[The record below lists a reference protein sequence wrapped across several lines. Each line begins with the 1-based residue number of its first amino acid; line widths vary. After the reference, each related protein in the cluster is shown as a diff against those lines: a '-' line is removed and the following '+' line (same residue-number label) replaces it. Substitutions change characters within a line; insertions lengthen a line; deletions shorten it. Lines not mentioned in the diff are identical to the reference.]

1 MAWVAAV
8 AVDKATPQFDREYSY
23 LVPDG
28 LPVQV
33 GCRVTV
39 PFGRGNRRRL
49 GLVLALQETENTAR
63 LKRIATLVDR
73 QPLLG
78 EEQLGLM
85 RWLREHT
92 FCSWFDAVRVM
103 IPAGLGLNLEDQFLA
118 EPGAELPADAP
129 KGAEQLLEAIRAG
142 QGKTP
147 EQLAEETG
155 AKELHRLL
163 QYLTEC
169 GAVRSEINDRRR
181 VLDERVTMVRPTPEF
196 EPEKPLTKKQELVL
210 TVLEEFGSVSVKE
223 LCYYSGVTR
232 IVVEN
237 LRKAGA
243 VELYEQTVY
252 RDPYAGRENSP
263 EAEPIHLTPAQQI
276 AYDTILA
283 GDPAK
288 PALLYGVT
296 GSGKTQVFLRLIDQT
311 LSEGRRAIVM
321 VPEISLTPQVIER
334 FRSRY
339 GSRTAVLHSSLTMG
353 QRTDEWRRIRE
364 GGADIIIGTRSAV
377 FAPVENLGL
386 IVIDEEQER
395 TYQSESAPR
404 FRTAEVARA
413 RCRYHG
419 ARLLLCSATPSVESY
434 HAAKTGRYTLAQL
447 TERYSGQL
455 PDVTIVDTTCTERV
469 GELFS
474 EPLCAELLK
483 NLEMGQQSI
492 LLLNRRGYHT
502 VMKCSSCGEAVTCP
516 NCSVAMTYHRQ
527 NGRLM
532 CHYCGHTQEVPTA
545 CPSCGS
551 SLVRFGGVG
560 TQKAEEELQ
569 RLFPQSRILRMD
581 VDTTMSRFAYEEKFG
596 DFAAG
601 KYDIMVGTQMVSKG
615 LNFPRVT
622 LVGVLGTDMSLYSDD
637 FRSVERTFSLL
648 TQVVG
653 RSGRFDLP
661 GRAFIETA
669 QPHNPVFALASAQ
682 DYEAFYREEI
692 LFRQVNLYPPFCSLL
707 TVQFSSVSEEDAH
720 TGARLFGQLFSRLAR
735 AEYADLP
742 IRMLGP
748 VGDFLYR
755 VAGKYRCHL
764 ILKCRNDRRM
774 RELTRRV
781 LEQFYAQAPAGVQ
794 AIPDLD

>member
-49 GLVLALQETENTAR
+49 GLVLALQESENTAR

-78 EEQLGLM
+78 EEQLGLI

-181 VLDERVTMVRPTPEF
+181 VLDERATMVRPTPEF

-252 RDPYAGRENSP
+252 RDSYAGREDSP
-263 EAEPIHLTPAQQI
+263 EAEPIRLTPAQQI

-311 LSEGRRAIVM
+311 LSEGRG
-321 VPEISLTPQVIER
+321 P
-334 FRSRY
+334 
-339 GSRTAVLHSSLTMG
+339 SS
-353 QRTDEWRRIRE
+353 W
-364 GGADIIIGTRSAV
+364 
-377 FAPVENLGL
+377 
-386 IVIDEEQER
+386 
-395 TYQSESAPR
+395 
-404 FRTAEVARA
+404 
-413 RCRYHG
+413 CRKM
-419 ARLLLCSATPSVESY
+419 A
-434 HAAKTGRYTLAQL
+434 
-447 TERYSGQL
+447 
-455 PDVTIVDTTCTERV
+455 
-469 GELFS
+469 
-474 EPLCAELLK
+474 
-483 NLEMGQQSI
+483 
-492 LLLNRRGYHT
+492 
-502 VMKCSSCGEAVTCP
+502 
-516 NCSVAMTYHRQ
+516 
-527 NGRLM
+527 
-532 CHYCGHTQEVPTA
+532 
-545 CPSCGS
+545 
-551 SLVRFGGVG
+551 
-560 TQKAEEELQ
+560 
-569 RLFPQSRILRMD
+569 
-581 VDTTMSRFAYEEKFG
+581 
-596 DFAAG
+596 
-601 KYDIMVGTQMVSKG
+601 
-615 LNFPRVT
+615 
-622 LVGVLGTDMSLYSDD
+622 
-637 FRSVERTFSLL
+637 
-648 TQVVG
+648 
-653 RSGRFDLP
+653 
-661 GRAFIETA
+661 
-669 QPHNPVFALASAQ
+669 
-682 DYEAFYREEI
+682 
-692 LFRQVNLYPPFCSLL
+692 
-707 TVQFSSVSEEDAH
+707 
-720 TGARLFGQLFSRLAR
+720 
-735 AEYADLP
+735 
-742 IRMLGP
+742 
-748 VGDFLYR
+748 
-755 VAGKYRCHL
+755 
-764 ILKCRNDRRM
+764 
-774 RELTRRV
+774 
-781 LEQFYAQAPAGVQ
+781 
-794 AIPDLD
+794 

>member
-49 GLVLALQETENTAR
+49 GLVLALQETENTVR

-196 EPEKPLTKKQELVL
+196 EPEKPLTKKQELAL

-252 RDPYAGRENSP
+252 RDPYAGREDSP

-560 TQKAEEELQ
+560 TQKEEELQ
-569 RLFPQSRILRMD
+569 RLFPQARILRMD

-748 VGDFLYR
+748 AGDSLYR

-781 LEQFYAQAPAGVQ
+781 LQQFYAQAPAGVQ

>member
-252 RDPYAGRENSP
+252 RDPYAGREDSP
-263 EAEPIHLTPAQQI
+263 EAEPIRLTPAQQI

-483 NLEMGQQSI
+483 TLEMGQQSI

-569 RLFPQSRILRMD
+569 RLFPQARILRMD

-748 VGDFLYR
+748 AGDSLYR

-781 LEQFYAQAPAGVQ
+781 LEQFYVQAPAGVQ

>member
-252 RDPYAGRENSP
+252 RDPYAGREDSP
-263 EAEPIHLTPAQQI
+263 EAEPIRLTPAQQI

-419 ARLLLCSATPSVESY
+419 ARLLLCSATPSMESY
-434 HAAKTGRYTLAQL
+434 HAAKTERYTLAQL

-569 RLFPQSRILRMD
+569 RLFPQARILRMD

-601 KYDIMVGTQMVSKG
+601 KYDIMVGTQ
-615 LNFPRVT
+615 VT

-748 VGDFLYR
+748 AGDSLYR

-781 LEQFYAQAPAGVQ
+781 LQQFYAQAPAGVQ

>member
-1 MAWVAAV
+1 M
-8 AVDKATPQFDREYSY
+8 P
-23 LVPDG
+23 P
-28 LPVQV
+28 
-33 GCRVTV
+33 
-39 PFGRGNRRRL
+39 RG
-49 GLVLALQETENTAR
+49 Q
-63 LKRIATLVDR
+63 
-73 QPLLG
+73 
-78 EEQLGLM
+78 
-85 RWLREHT
+85 
-92 FCSWFDAVRVM
+92 S
-103 IPAGLGLNLEDQFLA
+103 
-118 EPGAELPADAP
+118 
-129 KGAEQLLEAIRAG
+129 QLLEAIRAG

-252 RDPYAGRENSP
+252 RDPYAGREDSP
-263 EAEPIHLTPAQQI
+263 EAEPIRLTPAQQI

-413 RCRYHG
+413 RCPLPRG
-419 ARLLLCSATPSVESY
+419 P
-434 HAAKTGRYTLAQL
+434 AAA
-447 TERYSGQL
+447 
-455 PDVTIVDTTCTERV
+455 
-469 GELFS
+469 LFS
-474 EPLCAELLK
+474 DAVGGKLPRR
-483 NLEMGQQSI
+483 Q
-492 LLLNRRGYHT
+492 NRTVHPGTAHRAVLRAAARCHHCGYHL
-502 VMKCSSCGEAVTCP
+502 
-516 NCSVAMTYHRQ
+516 HRTG
-527 NGRLM
+527 GR
-532 CHYCGHTQEVPTA
+532 A
-545 CPSCGS
+545 
-551 SLVRFGGVG
+551 
-560 TQKAEEELQ
+560 LQ
-569 RLFPQSRILRMD
+569 R
-581 VDTTMSRFAYEEKFG
+581 V
-596 DFAAG
+596 
-601 KYDIMVGTQMVSKG
+601 
-615 LNFPRVT
+615 
-622 LVGVLGTDMSLYSDD
+622 
-637 FRSVERTFSLL
+637 
-648 TQVVG
+648 
-653 RSGRFDLP
+653 
-661 GRAFIETA
+661 
-669 QPHNPVFALASAQ
+669 AL
-682 DYEAFYREEI
+682 
-692 LFRQVNLYPPFCSLL
+692 C
-707 TVQFSSVSEEDAH
+707 
-720 TGARLFGQLFSRLAR
+720 
-735 AEYADLP
+735 
-742 IRMLGP
+742 
-748 VGDFLYR
+748 
-755 VAGKYRCHL
+755 
-764 ILKCRNDRRM
+764 
-774 RELTRRV
+774 
-781 LEQFYAQAPAGVQ
+781 
-794 AIPDLD
+794 

>member
-1 MAWVAAV
+1 MAQIAAV

-23 LVPDG
+23 LVPNG

-49 GLVLALQETENTAR
+49 GLVLSLSESEDTAR
-63 LKRIATLVDR
+63 LKKIASLVDR
-73 QPLLG
+73 QPLIG

-92 FCSWFDAVRVM
+92 FCSWFDAVRVL
-103 IPAGLGLNLEDQFLA
+103 IPAGLGMDLEDQFLA
-118 EPGAELPADAP
+118 EPGEELPADAP
-129 KGAEQLLEAIRAG
+129 KGAEKLLEAIRAG

-155 AKELHRLL
+155 EKDLHRLL
-163 QYLTEC
+163 RYLMEC

-181 VLDERVTMVRPTPEF
+181 VLDERVTMVRPAPDF
-196 EPEKPLTKKQELVL
+196 EPRKPLTKKQELVL
-210 TVLEEFGSVSVKE
+210 AVLEEFGSVSVKE

-243 VELYEQTVY
+243 VELYEQIVY
-252 RDPYAGRENSP
+252 RDPYAGRDEEP
-263 EAEPIHLTPAQQI
+263 QAEPILLTDAQQA

-283 GDPAK
+283 GDPGK

-311 LSEGRRAIVM
+311 LAEGRRAIVM

-353 QRTDEWRRIRE
+353 QRTDEWRRIRD

-395 TYQSESAPR
+395 TYQSESSPR
-404 FRTAEVARA
+404 FRTAEVARV

-434 HAAKTGRYTLAQL
+434 HAARTGRYTLARL

-455 PDVTIVDTTCTERV
+455 PDVTIVDTTRTERV
-469 GELFS
+469 GEIFS

-532 CHYCGHTQEVPTA
+532 CHYCGHTQEVPA
-545 CPSCGS
+545 VCPHCGS
-551 SLVRFGGVG
+551 SLVRFSGIG

-569 RLFPQSRILRMD
+569 RLFPQARILRMD

-615 LNFPRVT
+615 LNFPQVT

-637 FRSVERTFSLL
+637 FRSFERTFSLL

-692 LFRQVNLYPPFCSLL
+692 LFRKVNLYPPFCSLL
-707 TVQFSSVSEEDAH
+707 TVQFTSVSEADSHA
-720 TGARLFGQLFSRLAR
+720 GARLFARLFTRLAQ

-748 VGDFLYR
+748 AGDALYR

-781 LEQFYAQAPAGVQ
+781 LEQFYTQAPAGVQ